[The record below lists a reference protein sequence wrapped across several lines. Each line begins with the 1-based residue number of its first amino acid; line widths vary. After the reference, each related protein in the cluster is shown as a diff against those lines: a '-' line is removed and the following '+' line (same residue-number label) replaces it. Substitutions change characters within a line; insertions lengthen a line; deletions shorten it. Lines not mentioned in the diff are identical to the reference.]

1 MATLTAGE
9 ISLSSNVISCSVTV
23 SGLDTSFIGS
33 RQIRFYLVQGPSW
46 IEQSRQSISGDG
58 TYNFTTT
65 ISSTS
70 LTSGNY
76 YAGFEL
82 YYQQQNES
90 SWTYS
95 LNALSSNYVQV
106 IARPN
111 NFIFSSNI
119 QSGAA
124 TTTLTADTWNNFC
137 TRINEFRQ
145 YKGLSNY
152 SFTSVSSGSRMT
164 AAIMAQPW
172 DAINAINGHGTM
184 PTRPSQ
190 GATIY
195 ASYFHTLAA
204 ALNNIT

>member
-1 MATLTAGE
+1 MATLTAGQ

-23 SGLDTSFIGS
+23 SDLDTSFIGS
-33 RQIRFYLVQGPSW
+33 RQIRFYLVQGPNW
-46 IEQSRQSISGDG
+46 IEQSRQSISGNG
-58 TYNFTTT
+58 TYNFTT
-65 ISSTS
+65 SSTS

-82 YYQQQNES
+82 YYQQQNQS

-106 IARPN
+106 VGRPN
-111 NFIFSSNI
+111 NFTFSSNI

-124 TTTLTADTWNNFC
+124 TTTLTAGAWNNFC
-137 TRINEFRQ
+137 ARINEFRQ